1 LFSGQTMAIDI
12 GALNTIIVVGGWN
25 GRTVQIKKSVMVPTP
40 LDYVRD
46 GHINQP
52 DKMVAYMR
60 QVFKDHHI
68 EKGKVIFSTENIE
81 VIQREIVLP
90 KVSDK
95 ELNSMIPFEV
105 ESHFPIKT
113 EDYCL
118 EHQVLEEFTEDKM
131 KKVKVLVA
139 AMPRDIVESYLFL
152 AEELGLKPIGLKL
165 QGGCIARLFQKT
177 KSINEMALDPLA
189 TLALIDLGH
198 AKMRVDFVN
207 MGRLVFGRTV
217 AFKSKDLA
225 EMIAVALGV
234 TTEKGEVLKAQCTM
248 QKYSSDTFD
257 PVSKSLRDVIQE
269 KADEWVQELQP
280 IFRYFLS
287 MSDGNKIDQI
297 VLYGGY
303 SSIPG
308 IAEYF
313 QEVFNRPALTVTSLS
328 VLEFTNKTQ
337 SVPLSFILNAAGSLI
352 QE

>member
-1 LFSGQTMAIDI
+1 MFSGQTIGIDI
-12 GALNTIIVVGGWN
+12 GALNTVIVVGSWN

-46 GHINQP
+46 GHIAQP
-52 DKMVAYMR
+52 DKMVSYLR

-68 EKGKVIFSTENIE
+68 EKGKVIFSTENVD
-81 VIQREIVLP
+81 VIQREIILP

-118 EHQVLEEFTEDKM
+118 EHQILEEFTEDKM

-152 AEELGLKPIGLKL
+152 AEELGLKPLGLKL
-165 QGGCIARLFQKT
+165 QGGCIAHLFQKT
-177 KSINEMALDPLA
+177 NSVNDLALDPLA
-189 TLALIDLGH
+189 TLALIDIGH
-198 AKMRVDFVN
+198 TKMRIDFVN
-207 MGRLVFGRTV
+207 MGRLVFSRTV

-225 EMIAVALGV
+225 EMIALTLGV
-234 TTEKGEVLKAQCTM
+234 TIEKGEVLKAQCTL
-248 QKYSSDTFD
+248 QKYSAEDFD
-257 PVSKSLRDVIQE
+257 PVTKSLRDVMRE

-287 MSDGNKIDQI
+287 MNESNKIDQI

-303 SSIPG
+303 SAISG

-313 QEVFNRPALTVTSLS
+313 QEIFNRPALTIKSLS
-328 VLEFTNKTQ
+328 VLEYTTKTQ
-337 SVPLSFILNAAGSLI
+337 NVPLPFVLNAVGSLI